1 MSIQPFID
9 RALQAMTRDRS
20 SHLGDRRHT
29 VGASEVGLCQRR
41 VVLGKLQP
49 KQHDTRTLIR
59 FSRGNLAE
67 DFLADLFK
75 AGGIEFERQVEV
87 SRDGGRIK
95 AHLDFLLPLK
105 TGLFLVEAKSVHTMP
120 PDGPWP
126 SHLDQW
132 HLQAGLLA
140 ESYNCPIAG
149 SIVAIDLN
157 AGVIKE
163 FAGLTPNAAIYDH
176 LINRAHYLLD
186 CLDGKADPQPETGI
200 LCGSCDYR
208 FDCPAYRTE
217 EADIPGELESLAR
230 RYAELNSM
238 KNGAEKEL
246 RTLKEEIISATGESF
261 RGCNDNLAI
270 IVNTVPPSITVD
282 SALLR
287 KRYPDVYDDVIKPKA
302 GYSKLEVRLLAA

>member
-9 RALQAMTRDRS
+9 RALQSMTRDRS

-29 VGASEVGLCQRR
+29 VGASDIGVCPRK

-49 KQHDTRTLIR
+49 KQHDTKTLIR

-67 DFLADLFK
+67 DFLADIFK
-75 AGGIEFERQVEV
+75 AGGAEFERQVEV

-95 AHLDFLLPLK
+95 AHLDFTFQLR
-105 TGLFLVEAKSVHTMP
+105 TGLHVVETKSVHTMP
-120 PDGPWP
+120 DEPWP
-126 SHLDQW
+126 SHIDQL
-132 HLQAGLLA
+132 HLQMGLLA
-140 ESYNCPIAG
+140 ESYNCPISG
-149 SIVAIDLN
+149 SIIAIDLN
-157 AGVIKE
+157 GGIVKE
-163 FAGLTPNAAIYDH
+163 YDGFTPNVAIYNH

-200 LCGSCDYR
+200 LCGTCDYR
-208 FDCPAYRTE
+208 FDCSAYRTE
-217 EADIPGELESLAR
+217 EADIPGELEALAR

-238 KNGAEKEL
+238 KNSAEKEL
-246 RTLKEEIISATGESF
+246 RAMKDEIIAATGESF

-270 IVNTVPPSITVD
+270 IVNTVPPSVTVD

-287 KRYPDVYDDVIKPKA
+287 KLHPDIFDEVSKQRA
-302 GYSKLEVRLLAA
+302 GYTKLEVRLLAA